1 MRKRVIA
8 LFMACLVVFACGCAP
23 IQKTLSYSANAGI
36 VDAGN
41 TETTTE
47 GNDKASKKSLF
58 SQNGYGTKWV
68 DSGVIGAVK
77 STDSIRLQDDF
88 AATVNQE
95 WLVSSDQI
103 ALVFSDAEDSVYD
116 KKIEILEEI
125 SGMEGKKAEEF
136 NKYYKL
142 ATDWETRNAQG
153 MDVLKSYLKEIDD
166 ISSKEEL
173 YAWIIDREKNPG
185 GIAPIYYEKNA
196 RSEDEPTK
204 MVCCMEIPQRFLGS
218 DDLYYNGSE
227 VAAIETKDLKEGEL
241 FIVLDALGYTEK
253 EKKKLIRANYRMEKK
268 LLSSKSAATYNG
280 VDPYTMTRKDAVALA
295 GSYPLDEYLSSFGIK
310 DEAPVSVDKSLLKK
324 LDRICGNGNLENM
337 KAFLKVQ
344 FIKDNYYNLDRN
356 ILDRL
361 LALSQNLSDT
371 SEKDIYTPE
380 KMEKIIF
387 FNRYLG
393 QSAMS
398 AAFNELYLEKYVS
411 EEDQKRLEEMV
422 QSIIDSYREILQN
435 EDWLS
440 EEGRK
445 LAVEKLDNVATH
457 VVSPNNELI
466 DFNELNLVSEE
477 DGGSFLEAQLQLSY
491 FAKCQ
496 LADTLYKTYDKTV
509 WHPFLGPDTLMTNA
523 VYMSGENAIYILAGV
538 CEKPFYYEGI
548 SDEELLG
555 SLGVIVG
562 HELTHGFDQNG
573 IHFDKDG
580 IMRDWFPAGDK
591 MTFNDRVMK
600 LSSFYSGLRPLDQTP
615 YNGSRVS
622 AEATADM
629 GGMRITLNIAKNKP
643 DFDYDKYFKAEAV
656 MWRSRNSLDVEKYL
670 FEKDN
675 HPLNYLRANVT
686 DMQFDEFYETYNIQP
701 GDGMYLESDK
711 RIAVW

>member
-1 MRKRVIA
+1 MKKRVVA
-8 LFMACLVVFACGCAP
+8 LFLACLIVGSTGCAP
-23 IQKTLSYSANAGI
+23 LQTTLSYSGDVGTESSSQNAGTK
-36 VDAGN
+36 DN
-41 TETTTE
+41 S
-47 GNDKASKKSLF
+47 SKTSLF
-58 SQNGYGTKWV
+58 GQNGYGTKWV
-68 DSGVIGAVK
+68 NSDVIGSVK
-77 STDSIRLQDDF
+77 ATDNIRLQDDY
-88 AATVNQE
+88 AAAVNQD
-95 WLVSSDQI
+95 WLVSSDQVRLTF
-103 ALVFSDAEDSVYD
+103 ADADDSVYD

-125 SGMEGKKAEEF
+125 SGMDGKNAEEF

-142 ATDWETRNAQG
+142 ATDWETRNAQE
-153 MDVLKSYLKEIDD
+153 MDVLKTYLKGIDD
-166 ISSKEEL
+166 ISGKEEL
-173 YAWIIDREKNPG
+173 YAWLIDREKNPS
-185 GIAPIYYEKNA
+185 GIAPISYQKNE
-196 RSEDEPTK
+196 RSEKEPTK
-204 MVCCMEIPQRFLGS
+204 MVCCMDIPQRFLGL

-227 VAAIETKDLKEGEL
+227 VAAIENKDLKEGEL

-268 LLSSKSAATYNG
+268 LLSAKSAATFKG
-280 VDPYTMTRKDAVALA
+280 VDSYTMTRKDAVALA
-295 GSYPLDEYLSSFGIK
+295 GSYPLDAYLSSFGVK
-310 DEAPVSVDKSLLKK
+310 DEAPVSVDKRLLKK
-324 LDRICGNGNLENM
+324 LDRLCGKGNLENM

-344 FIKDNYYNLDRN
+344 FIKENYYNLDRN
-356 ILDRL
+356 IFDQLV
-361 LALSQNLSDT
+361 APSQKAGGN
-371 SEKDIYTPE
+371 SENDIYTPE
-380 KMEKIIF
+380 KMEKMIF

-411 EEDQKRLEEMV
+411 DEDQKRLEEMV
-422 QSIIDSYREILQN
+422 QSIVDSYREILQN

-440 EEGRK
+440 EDGKK
-445 LAVEKLDNVATH
+445 LAVEKLDNIATH

-491 FAKCQ
+491 FARCQ
-496 LADTLYKTYDKTV
+496 LADTLYKTYEKTV
-509 WHPFLGPDTLMTNA
+509 WHPFLGPDTLSSNA
-523 VYMSGENAIYILAGV
+523 VYMPAENAIYILAGV

-591 MTFNDRVMK
+591 MTFNNRVMK
-600 LSSFYSGLRPLDQTP
+600 LSSFYSGLRPFDQSS
-615 YNGSRVS
+615 YNGSRIS

-656 MWRSRNSLDVEKYL
+656 MWRSRYSLDVEKYN

-701 GDGMYLESDK
+701 GDGMYLEPDK